1 MCMKVKTKRKM
12 NVSKSINAVNIV
24 GRRFYMFPLFG
35 NGSFLD
41 ELVFVR
47 IAAKLEGKQG
57 SVSEST
63 S

>member
-1 MCMKVKTKRKM
+1 M